1 MMSTITHMKHSA
13 CPPKGYDDS
22 NMERAL
28 IEGLR
33 KKDQKVLSC
42 LYEMYAPALKGVIS
56 RIILHEEVTEDLLQ
70 ETFVKI
76 WNSFHQYQ
84 DNKGRLFTWM
94 STLARNVALDQLR
107 RKSHINSNKHVDL
120 GETVAEVDVLKTSI
134 YNIDTIGLKALLRL
148 LNPMQRKVL
157 DMVYFEGY
165 THIEVAEALNL
176 PLGTVKSR
184 IRFALL
190 ELRKFF

>member
-1 MMSTITHMKHSA
+1 MMSTITHTKQSA
-13 CPPKGYDDS
+13 CPPKGYDDVD
-22 NMERAL
+22 MEKTLVR
-28 IEGLR
+28 GLR
-33 KKDQKVLSC
+33 NKDQKVLSC
-42 LYEMYAPALKGVIS
+42 LYEMYAAALKGVIG
-56 RIILHEEVTEDLLQ
+56 RIIAHDEITEDLLQ

-120 GETVAEVDVLKTSI
+120 GETVAEVDVLKTSN
-134 YNIDTIGLKALLRL
+134 YNIDTIGLRSLMRMLSPMHRAV
-148 LNPMQRKVL
+148 LNL
-157 DMVYFEGY
+157 VYFEGY
-165 THIEVAEALNL
+165 THTEVAESLNL

-184 IRFALL
+184 IRFALI
-190 ELRKFF
+190 EMRKFF